1 VALRLALPTRPAA
14 ARAAGAR
21 AAAAGPGGL
30 RSWVIRGPAPVKLRL
45 LLCGLIGGCLA
56 WGAVGAWTVAD
67 HASAAGDVVSR
78 SEPQSLQAQQM
89 YRSLSDAD
97 VTATTAFLS
106 GPDEPLAA
114 RDRYQSDIA
123 QAASD
128 LASLK
133 DTAVGGQASQLDASL
148 AAISAGLP
156 VYAGDIAEAQTDYA
170 LGFPLTG
177 GSFLQVASEEM
188 HLVLLPAAHS
198 SYQQENASLEAAS
211 AAATGLPWIIVAL
224 VLAVATALVLY
235 AAQRWLARRTH
246 RLVNYGLLAASA
258 ALVLSSVWLIIAFAV
273 ARADLHHGV
282 GSGAAPAETLA
293 QADIAAQ
300 QGRGDELL
308 NLISRSGD
316 ASFEQNFQL
325 VRGELGPGPGS
336 LLSSAAA
343 LSGSSPGGSL
353 TAAAAREA
361 PAWYTANEQ
370 VFRFDVAAN
379 YREETQLVIGT
390 GPGSSAAAFD
400 DLEADLG
407 RAIAADQVVFQSG
420 AAAGAAAFTGLEAV
434 IVAASVVMVIGCAWG
449 LTLRLQEYR
458 G

>member
-1 VALRLALPTRPAA
+1 VVLRVALPARPAA
-14 ARAAGAR
+14 ARPAGPG
-21 AAAAGPGGL
+21 AAATAPGGL
-30 RSWVIRGPAPVKLRL
+30 RNRLINGPAPAKLRL
-45 LLCGLIGGCLA
+45 LLVGLIAGCMA
-56 WGAVGAWTVAD
+56 WGAAGAWTVSD
-67 HASAAGDVVSR
+67 HASAAQDVVSV

-106 GPDEPLAA
+106 GPAEPLAM

-128 LASLK
+128 LADLK
-133 DTAVGGQASQLDASL
+133 DAAAGGQTSQLDASL
-148 AAISAGLP
+148 AAISTGLP
-156 VYAGDIAEAQTDYA
+156 VYTGDVAEAQTDYT

-177 GSFLQVASEEM
+177 GSFMQVASEEM
-188 HLVLLPAAHS
+188 HLVLLPAARS
-198 SYQQENASLEAAS
+198 SYQQENARLDAAS

-224 VLAVATALVLY
+224 ALAALIALVLY
-235 AAQRWLARRTH
+235 SAQRWLARRTH
-246 RLVNYGLLAASA
+246 RVVNYGLLSASA
-258 ALVLSSVWLIIAFAV
+258 ALLLSLVWLITAFAV
-273 ARADLHHGV
+273 ARTDLHRGV

-316 ASFEQNFQL
+316 ATFEQNFQL

-336 LLSSAAA
+336 LLSNAAA
-343 LSGSSPGGSL
+343 LSSGSPGGSP

-361 PAWYTANEQ
+361 PAWYSANEQ
-370 VFRFDVAAN
+370 VYRLDVAAN
-379 YREETQLVIGT
+379 YQAETRMVIGT

-400 DLEADLG
+400 DLETDLG

-420 AAAGAAAFTGLEAV
+420 AAAGVAAFTGLEAM
-434 IVAASVVMVIGCAWG
+434 IVAASVIMVGGCAWG